1 MRISTVLFV
10 RVGQHALQL
19 CHPLSANSGYNLSW
33 PLRNGD
39 CDVHRVTVAS
49 FRWTCPDGF
58 KYDEW
63 NCHEVAFQSST
74 PISTCLEQSLN
85 LSLVAFSG
93 FGIHIDSRRYLHGH
107 MSTLG
112 S

>member
-10 RVGQHALQL
+10 RVDQHALQL

-39 CDVHRVTVAS
+39 CDV
-49 FRWTCPDGF
+49 
-58 KYDEW
+58 
-63 NCHEVAFQSST
+63 CHEVAFQSSS

-85 LSLVAFSG
+85 LSLVFFSG
-93 FGIHIDSRRYLHGH
+93 FEIHIDSRRHLHGH

-112 S
+112 N